1 MEGPRAVK
9 SIGTHRSTGVGAVD
23 NRRRLV
29 RKAPTGRSGEPATSL
44 VERPEPPMAR
54 LLKTAGQAVGKPT
67 RGRGLSCHS
76 PPEGNREPGRLVD
89 GRFSD
94 RDARRSWPSLRSFP
108 FHFQIR
114 GAKWGILRFSGTLH
128 GTSRTAREPRKTL
141 GENVVA
147 PTGFE
152 PVFEQ
157 GHVSASSH
165 EILQIVTLRKMWRD
179 SNTDLLR
186 HHSRPR
192 RFSNPCVAL
201 KQLPTGATRRA
212 HP

>member
-1 MEGPRAVK
+1 MARAPCRPHPVK
-9 SIGTHRSTGVGAVD
+9 PVRARAAARGYRLRGELNIGASS
-23 NRRRLV
+23 RRRQPQW
-29 RKAPTGRSGEPATSL
+29 K
-44 VERPEPPMAR
+44 
-54 LLKTAGQAVGKPT
+54 
-67 RGRGLSCHS
+67 H
-76 PPEGNREPGRLVD
+76 
-89 GRFSD
+89 
-94 RDARRSWPSLRSFP
+94 
-108 FHFQIR
+108 
-114 GAKWGILRFSGTLH
+114 
-128 GTSRTAREPRKTL
+128 
-141 GENVVA
+141 VA

-157 GHVSASSH
+157 GHVFASSH

-192 RFSNPCVAL
+192 WFSNPCVAL